1 MRYRFSCAALAS
13 LAAIMLLSGCAST
26 DIQNDP
32 HNPSDPNSLDLM
44 ADLVSGG
51 NSSVTSQ
58 TEPNDK
64 TATDVPEGA
73 QAPEIPSGSLP
84 EIAVSGFTE
93 ETAEVRD
100 MNNDFDMFYEA
111 VHDKFELTG
120 EELSFVDYSL
130 FVGDS
135 ICSGFSEYGIVPHEH
150 VAAKGNLGSR
160 SFFDYTFKYRG
171 WESRTYDQVLKSAN
185 PRYVFLSMGM
195 NDVNMVDEAT
205 Y

>member
-1 MRYRFSCAALAS
+1 MRYRFSCAA

-58 TEPNDK
+58 TEQNDK
-64 TATDVPEGA
+64 TATDVPDGA

-84 EIAVSGFTE
+84 EIAVSGSTE

-100 MNNDFDMFYEA
+100 MNNDFDMF
-111 VHDKFELTG
+111 
-120 EELSFVDYSL
+120 
-130 FVGDS
+130 
-135 ICSGFSEYGIVPHEH
+135 
-150 VAAKGNLGSR
+150 
-160 SFFDYTFKYRG
+160 
-171 WESRTYDQVLKSAN
+171 
-185 PRYVFLSMGM
+185 
-195 NDVNMVDEAT
+195 
-205 Y
+205 